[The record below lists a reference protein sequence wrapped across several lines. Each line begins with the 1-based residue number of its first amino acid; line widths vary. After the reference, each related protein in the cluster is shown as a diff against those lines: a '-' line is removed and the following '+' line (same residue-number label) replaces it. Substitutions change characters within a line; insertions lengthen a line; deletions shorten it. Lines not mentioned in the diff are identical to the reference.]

1 MKLATKTG
9 AEIMG
14 RADEFGTVET
24 GKLADLLIVDG
35 DVLTDITLLEDR
47 SRFIA
52 VIQGGVIKA
61 GQLTRTPNTW
71 DNVTKMG

>member
-14 RADEFGTVET
+14 RADEFGNVET
-24 GKLADLLIVDG
+24 GKLADLLK
-35 DVLTDITLLEDR
+35 DITLLEDR
-47 SRFIA
+47 RRFIA